1 MQSYEIALRHLR
13 RAPIKLLQSSSVRA
27 LNAAAAAAA
36 AAATDERA
44 SHAGDAPSAFGT
56 RPDRT
61 HRNKIALVR
70 CKRFQFATKRN
81 PIVQA
86 ISVQK
91 YILQEAEEELCLATK
106 HTLFVTLWQATSGIV
121 LHILPPVQ
129 YYSNIIRIHY

>member
-1 MQSYEIALRHLR
+1 MLR
-13 RAPIKLLQSSSVRA
+13 RRLLLLRQQTSEHHTLGMHLQR
-27 LNAAAAAAA
+27 
-36 AAATDERA
+36 
-44 SHAGDAPSAFGT
+44 SAQGQTGRIGT
-56 RPDRT
+56 RLLSSAA
-61 HRNKIALVR
+61 NA
-70 CKRFQFATKRN
+70 FSAQQKRN